1 MLEDYS
7 KAYALKYIALRYFN
21 ACGADP
27 EGDIGEDHDPE
38 THLIPLVL
46 QTCAGKRDNIKKDL
60 GWNPEYTDISKI
72 IQTAW
77 NWHKNR

>member
-1 MLEDYS
+1 MG
-7 KAYALKYIALRYFN
+7 K
-21 ACGADP
+21 
-27 EGDIGEDHDPE
+27 EGY
-38 THLIPLVL
+38 TNNV

-60 GWNPEYTDISKI
+60 GWNPKYTDISKI